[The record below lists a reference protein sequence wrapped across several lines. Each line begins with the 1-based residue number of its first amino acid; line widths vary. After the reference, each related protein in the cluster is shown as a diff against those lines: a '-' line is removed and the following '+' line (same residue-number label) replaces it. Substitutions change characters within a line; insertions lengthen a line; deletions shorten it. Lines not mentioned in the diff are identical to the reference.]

1 MLRVFVELT
10 TFGLILGPGRDPKIT
25 KKRPRSE
32 NVATGSR
39 FFAFFVA
46 VSRFSQFSTDFR
58 SIFEGPDP
66 YESIYICVFV
76 RFCTFQKIVSKKA
89 SGDPFWEPKLAK
101 IDAGE
106 AQNRKIREKK

>member
-1 MLRVFVELT
+1 MLTILDELT
-10 TFGLILGPGRDPKIT
+10 TFGLILGPGRDPNIT

-32 NVATGSR
+32 KVATGSR

-66 YESIYICVFV
+66 YESIYIP
-76 RFCTFQKIVSKKA
+76 IPLLLIA
-89 SGDPFWEPKLAK
+89 
-101 IDAGE
+101 
-106 AQNRKIREKK
+106 

>member
-1 MLRVFVELT
+1 MLRTFSELT

-32 NVATGSR
+32 KVATGSR

-58 SIFEGPDP
+58 AIFEGPDP
-66 YESIYICVFV
+66 YESIYIYMF
-76 RFCTFQKIVSKKA
+76 S
-89 SGDPFWEPKLAK
+89 
-101 IDAGE
+101 
-106 AQNRKIREKK
+106 

>member
-1 MLRVFVELT
+1 MLTMGLKLT

-32 NVATGSR
+32 KVATGSR

-46 VSRFSQFSTDFR
+46 VSRFSQFLADFR

-66 YESIYICVFV
+66 YESIYGSV
-76 RFCTFQKIVSKKA
+76 
-89 SGDPFWEPKLAK
+89 PFAL
-101 IDAGE
+101 I
-106 AQNRKIREKK
+106 